1 VSGDAFSR
9 SAVAGP
15 GFPRVALGLAWLCS
29 SVAVGVLGRL
39 LLADPDRRQTGWVV
53 LALAVLGVTAAS
65 AVATNRRRALT
76 LGYSMAV
83 SAVFVAAGVVA
94 AVLVA
99 TRADPAPTELLL
111 LPVIA
116 VAGGVVGGLLSRRA
130 RRMAR

>member
-1 VSGDAFSR
+1 
-9 SAVAGP
+9 
-15 GFPRVALGLAWLCS
+15 VALGLAWLCS

-76 LGYSMAV
+76 LGYSTAV

-99 TRADPAPTELLL
+99 TRADPAPTELRL